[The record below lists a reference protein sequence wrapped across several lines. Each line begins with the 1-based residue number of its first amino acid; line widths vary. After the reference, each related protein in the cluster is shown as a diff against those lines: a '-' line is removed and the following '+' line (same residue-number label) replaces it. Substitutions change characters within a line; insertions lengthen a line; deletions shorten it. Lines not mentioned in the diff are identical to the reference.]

1 MLVWYH
7 CIDHS
12 HRQCV
17 GRRHYL
23 AGYHQLSGTT
33 PADQPRQDEG
43 STTVGRQTD
52 LNECLIEARA
62 FTGDYQV
69 TCQCKVTTTSRS
81 GAVYRCDD
89 RDGRVTNQHDA
100 FIQLAQIPA
109 CTKRPPRP
117 RKNNGAGF
125 RSYRFLY
132 CRLELPANSQ
142 GQCVQGLWPVKRDN
156 TNSATHLKLN
166 RFVVHICRRPCSF
179 TTKRRNAVRSAS
191 QEGSFLSLCNHRVPA
206 IQLILTRMLSD
217 EAFTILSRGWR

>member
-69 TCQCKVTTTSRS
+69 TCQCKVTTTSRR

-100 FIQLAQIPA
+100 FIQLAQRLVKERLNSSVLRGNFLHLPQVTTR
-109 CTKRPPRP
+109 TKRPPRP
-117 RKNNGAGF
+117 REHNGAGF

-132 CRLELPANSQ
+132 CRLELPAN
-142 GQCVQGLWPVKRDN
+142 
-156 TNSATHLKLN
+156 
-166 RFVVHICRRPCSF
+166 
-179 TTKRRNAVRSAS
+179 
-191 QEGSFLSLCNHRVPA
+191 
-206 IQLILTRMLSD
+206 
-217 EAFTILSRGWR
+217 